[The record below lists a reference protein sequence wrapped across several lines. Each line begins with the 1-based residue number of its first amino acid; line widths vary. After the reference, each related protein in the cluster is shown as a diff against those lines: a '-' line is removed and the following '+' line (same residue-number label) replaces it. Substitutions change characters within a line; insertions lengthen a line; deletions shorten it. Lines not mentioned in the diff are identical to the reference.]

1 MKKAISWLLTLTL
14 AFTCLIPAFSAAAAN
29 YTVPISNEGK
39 RVVVMLSGDGDALY
53 DKDGNQIGRASC
65 RTATACLSL
74 PICSPVSTT
83 PPS

>member
-1 MKKAISWLLTLTL
+1 MKRTLSICLTFLLVL
-14 AFTCLIPAFSAAAAN
+14 TCLIPAFSAAAAN

-53 DKDGNQIGRASC
+53 DKDG
-65 RTATACLSL
+65 TACLSL